1 MVAEVFKCHVMLVI
15 LWPGGSFE
23 SHSDSVN
30 FTQNDFYNDSNV
42 KKVTNRKYHKVENAL
57 HRYCIDVDGASLESN
72 AEETCDYKVNLTSD
86 ELKDLSVLSD
96 PIFNLTRGLY
106 NNNIWNPNNYIVFML
121 HEGNQEFGSEVRS
134 AYESDIGQKYGV
146 HVQSQNVIKYFES
159 ISTADVD
166 YSVTV
171 DSCVLCFVT
180 PHSQLMP
187 QYLVIFKAFTP
198 VVWYFIV
205 ITITIF
211 ILMQHLF
218 QKIFRAFYSDAE
230 RSSYEGSSSM
240 LTIFSYFICGS
251 PPRLLLG
258 RFYTG
263 KVLFTVFSFAT
274 IIISTVFLDGMTT
287 LLTKQVRY
295 PEIDSL
301 KDMEDASIFIQ
312 VLDAEKA
319 SRFFLQE
326 NKYKTLATKL
336 THSSFLLEDVLTNSF
351 LFEKFNNKLAQ
362 MLEAGHAEKD
372 VQPVLR
378 YWFNTTE
385 RGEPRDQCEPRPYE
399 LRDLRLAFMAL
410 SSDCNRGS
418 SVGTFTCEVT
428 RRGKIADLLS
438 QSKRA

>member
-1 MVAEVFKCHVMLVI
+1 
-15 LWPGGSFE
+15 
-23 SHSDSVN
+23 
-30 FTQNDFYNDSNV
+30 
-42 KKVTNRKYHKVENAL
+42 
-57 HRYCIDVDGASLESN
+57 
-72 AEETCDYKVNLTSD
+72 
-86 ELKDLSVLSD
+86 
-96 PIFNLTRGLY
+96 
-106 NNNIWNPNNYIVFML
+106 
-121 HEGNQEFGSEVRS
+121 
-134 AYESDIGQKYGV
+134 
-146 HVQSQNVIKYFES
+146 
-159 ISTADVD
+159 
-166 YSVTV
+166 
-171 DSCVLCFVT
+171 
-180 PHSQLMP
+180 MP

-218 QKIFRAFYSDAE
+218 QFSQQKIFRAFYSDAE

-301 KDMEDASIFIQ
+301 KDMENANIFIQ

-336 THSSFLLEDVLTNSF
+336 THSSFLLEDVLTVGMSEDREFFHDTEYLTNLTSFTMNSTRRAEYHDYYLKNIMNLRAIHESDAYLESIPQALISKQSISIERFFEERPTSYHLVEESLMTYPLSFTFVKNSF

-410 SSDCNRGS
+410 SSGLFLSFLAFLVELYTEFFENLKKLKFLMRIRMLFSIRKKRG
-418 SVGTFTCEVT
+418 
-428 RRGKIADLLS
+428 
-438 QSKRA
+438 